1 MRQHAVKLS
10 GLMLTGLI
18 AVLGLL
24 GPVAAVSAEPVAER
38 SSTVTAAAACGNTSG
53 FERVALSSLPP
64 EATDTVRLIQQGGP
78 YPYPEDGGVFHNWE
92 GILPDCPDGYYHE
105 YTVETPGID
114 HRGAR
119 RFVVGSEG
127 EYFYTADHYESFRLT
142 DINS

>member
-1 MRQHAVKLS
+1 MREHAVKLPR
-10 GLMLTGLI
+10 LLLTGLI
-18 AVLGLL
+18 AVLSLL
-24 GPVAAVSAEPVAER
+24 GPATVASAEPVAPT
-38 SSTVTAAAACGNTSG
+38 SAVTAAAGCGNTSG
-53 FERVALSSLPP
+53 FERVALSALPP
-64 EATDTVRLIQQGGP
+64 EAADTVELIQRGGP

-119 RFVVGSEG
+119 RFVVGAEG

-142 DINS
+142 DIHA